1 MKKNTKFR
9 KLINGKGIMVSVGVY
24 DALSAVIAQKV
35 GFKAITVG
43 GYGISA
49 SLLGKPDIGL
59 VSMSEMVSQ
68 INYIAN
74 STDLPII
81 ADADNG
87 YGNAINVM
95 RTVREYEKIGVSA
108 ILLEDQDMPKK
119 CGHMEGKKLIS
130 VEEHQKKIAAAIKA
144 RKDPDLIIIA
154 RTDSRGV
161 YGINDAIKRS
171 KAYLEA
177 GADMI
182 FVEAPTSREELE
194 LIAKKIDAP
203 LVANMIEGG
212 KTPFYS
218 AQELE
223 TMGYKLVFYTL
234 GVFYSVAKTLLDFMS
249 NLKEK
254 GTTKEY
260 WDKMLTFDDFNNLI
274 GLSDVKKLEREYLI

>member
-1 MKKNTKFR
+1 MKKTTKFR
-9 KLINGKGIMVSVGVY
+9 KLINRKGIIVSVGAY

-119 CGHMEGKKLIS
+119 CGHMKGKRLIS

-144 RKDPDLIIIA
+144 RKDPDLVIIA
-154 RTDSRGV
+154 RTDSRAV
-161 YGINDAIKRS
+161 YGINDAIERS

-194 LIAKKIDAP
+194 LIAKRIDAP
-203 LVANMIEGG
+203 LVANMIESG

-254 GTTKEY
+254 GTTKDY
-260 WDKMLTFDDFNNLI
+260 WDKMLTFDDFNNLV
-274 GLSDVKKLEREYLI
+274 GLSDIKKLEREYLI